1 MSEPVGSRNHRSR
14 PTTSARAAVALVTLT
29 SAVGSLAV
37 RGQDYQTPPPNDVLA
52 VGAAPVPDGAPWGV
66 PDIRIDRFGARL
78 SVFHQTGRGHQSQ
91 ASEDALRRGD
101 EFTFIVNP
109 VLYMHLSH
117 REGTGISHDVYMPV
131 DILTAASTDALD
143 AVSTAS
149 RDNESFTL
157 DVTTTVEDDPDE
169 RFLVRWGGHIEEE
182 LKSLNLGV
190 GTSLDLADDN
200 ALLVLGVDG
209 VLDIFDPVQPNGIDL
224 GLTERLTLS
233 VNATLS
239 QLLSESTTL
248 TLAWGLTGQIGHIH
262 TPWNSVPRA
271 DGIRLVDLFPPS
283 RLRNAATVRLAQ
295 AIPGTRTFFQAS
307 YRFYVDDYGAIAHSA
322 DVAGTQYLTDDT
334 WLRATYRF
342 HSQGAPY
349 FFSTMLPTG
358 TSLQSYRT
366 ADSDLAPLD
375 LHEAGVSLRYF
386 YDRNGQPTETSGWIE
401 LGYTYY
407 GRSNSLEIHMGT
419 LGFCT
424 ALD

>member
-1 MSEPVGSRNHRSR
+1 MKRSR
-14 PTTSARAAVALVTLT
+14 GTGASRVVGAGVVVLVASGLV
-29 SAVGSLAV
+29 ASLV
-37 RGQDYQTPPPNDVLA
+37 LGQQVYETPPPNGLLSI
-52 VGAAPVPDGAPWGV
+52 GAAPVPDGAPWGV

-91 ASEDALRRGD
+91 ADQDSLGRGN
-101 EFTFIVNP
+101 EFTFIANP
-109 VLYMHLSH
+109 VIYAHLSH
-117 REGTGISHDVYMPV
+117 AEGVGISHDVYIPI

-157 DVTTTVEDDPDE
+157 DVTTTVEDGADE
-169 RFLVRWGGHIEEE
+169 RFLLRWGAHIEEE
-182 LKSLNLGV
+182 LKSVNLGV
-190 GTSLDLADDN
+190 GTSLDFADDN
-200 ALLVLGVDG
+200 ALLVLTVDG
-209 VLDIFDPVQPNGIDL
+209 VLDIFDPVQPNGVDL

-233 VNATLS
+233 VNATFS

-248 TLAWGLTGQIGHIH
+248 TLVYGLTGQIGHIH
-262 TPWNSVPRA
+262 TPWNSVPREN
-271 DGIRLVDLFPPS
+271 GIRVVDLFPPS
-283 RLRNAATVRLAQ
+283 RLRSAATVRLAQ
-295 AIPGTRTFFQAS
+295 AIPDTRTFFQGS

-322 DVAGTQYLTDDT
+322 EGIATQYLADDT

-349 FFSTMLPTG
+349 FFTTLFPASG
-358 TSLQSYRT
+358 TFQDYRT

-386 YDRNGQPTETSGWIE
+386 YDRNGQPTDTSGWIE

>member
-1 MSEPVGSRNHRSR
+1 MTR
-14 PTTSARAAVALVTLT
+14 PTPRRSVIAAVAVVASSGIVASLVT
-29 SAVGSLAV
+29 
-37 RGQDYQTPPPNDVLA
+37 GQDLFEPPPPNGVLSI
-52 VGAAPVPDGAPWGV
+52 GAAPTPDGTPWGV
-66 PDIRIDRFGARL
+66 PDLRIDRFGSRL
-78 SVFHQTGRGHQSQ
+78 SIFHQTGRGHQSQ
-91 ASEDALRRGD
+91 ADQDALGRGS
-101 EFTFIVNP
+101 EYTFIANP

-117 REGTGISHDVYMPV
+117 AEGVGISHDVYMPI

-157 DVTTTVEDDPDE
+157 DVTTTVEDTVDQ
-169 RFLVRWGGHIEEE
+169 RFLIRWGAHVEEE
-182 LKSLNLGV
+182 LKSLNLGL
-190 GTSLDLADDN
+190 GTSLDFAEDN
-200 ALLVLGVDG
+200 ALLILSVDG
-209 VLDIFDPVQPNGIDL
+209 VLDIFDPVQPNGYDL

-233 VNATLS
+233 MNATFS

-248 TLAWGLTGQIGHIH
+248 TLAYGLTGQIGHIH
-262 TPWNSVPRA
+262 TPWNSVPREN
-271 DGIRLVDLFPPS
+271 GIRIVDLFPPS
-283 RLRNAATVRLAQ
+283 RLRNAATLRLAQ
-295 AIPGTRTFFQAS
+295 AIPDTRTYFQGA
-307 YRFYVDDYGAIAHSA
+307 YRFYIDDYGAIAHSA
-322 DVAGTQYLTDDT
+322 EGIATQYLTDDT
-334 WLRATYRF
+334 WLRASYRF

-349 FFSTMLPTG
+349 FFTTLFPAGGSFRD
-358 TSLQSYRT
+358 YRT